1 MKIKNIIPGMIVG
14 CLALANMQPTSTLAN
29 DGVAPNASLIMAN
42 TEMTQESKQVLWSV
56 VVLNTSKPYDFT
68 EMMAYLTKT
77 YSAGLI
83 EHQNKSIVAFNKHLL
98 TNTPENN
105 ILVKDDVL
113 NFFNKKVEIVYS
125 KNLLQEEKTPT
136 DINLRVPY
144 SLIINKDIQSSYI
157 NDISLELNGVSDIK
171 NLLIEA
177 QIKYHSGIEHAESMN
192 QNINNIDNDQINI
205 NDTINMPLDGT
216 LIISPGPK
224 TLIHIQAS

>member
-29 DGVAPNASLIMAN
+29 DGVTPNASLIMAN

-56 VVLNTSKPYDFT
+56 VVLNISKPYDFT

-113 NFFNKKVEIVYS
+113 NFSIKKLKLSILKTFYKK
-125 KNLLQEEKTPT
+125 KNS
-136 DINLRVPY
+136 N
-144 SLIINKDIQSSYI
+144 
-157 NDISLELNGVSDIK
+157 
-171 NLLIEA
+171 
-177 QIKYHSGIEHAESMN
+177 
-192 QNINNIDNDQINI
+192 
-205 NDTINMPLDGT
+205 
-216 LIISPGPK
+216 
-224 TLIHIQAS
+224 